1 MWKGSSDL
9 FLPWVGRVA
18 LHFWY
23 STHIPNIFKTFLSL
37 TQIRVLNVQFALGS
51 ELCISHLRKMFS
63 FPLKMPLQHQD
74 KNWEE
79 VNLVGSYQQ
88 RLSGIQPT
96 LHNFIPFF
104 RQSNLMW
111 EKTVQGGG
119 VGEERKENFLLR
131 DEPIFIPSV
140 SAGPSQ
146 LTWVS
151 WW

>member
-1 MWKGSSDL
+1 
-9 FLPWVGRVA
+9 
-18 LHFWY
+18 
-23 STHIPNIFKTFLSL
+23 
-37 TQIRVLNVQFALGS
+37 
-51 ELCISHLRKMFS
+51 
-63 FPLKMPLQHQD
+63 MPLQHQD

-119 VGEERKENFLLR
+119 VGEERKENFLLL
-131 DEPIFIPSV
+131 DEPILIPSV

-146 LTWVS
+146 LT
-151 WW
+151 